1 MPAPTLHPPP
11 LTPPHAEPSCCL
23 RFWAG
28 GQKGEEA
35 LGAPGGRDQGKARG
49 GGLLGRGVQSLLKKL
64 RDWSE
69 PEGGWAVFP
78 FPGKKKEKQPF
89 PWELKIDRKSVV

>member
-1 MPAPTLHPPP
+1 MPLSQKMKEGAAAVGLSPLPAPTLHPPP

-35 LGAPGGRDQGKARG
+35 LRAPGGRDQGKARG
-49 GGLLGRGVQSLLKKL
+49 GGLHWGEGFSLSL
-64 RDWSE
+64 RS
-69 PEGGWAVFP
+69 
-78 FPGKKKEKQPF
+78 
-89 PWELKIDRKSVV
+89 